1 MKQHYDPEV
10 PLEDSARGG
19 TKLDK
24 EFVEDEA
31 QLSADADAST
41 LHVIGKGNIC
51 PATWAYLTPN
61 CMSQVLQQSGGIQC
75 FCKACS
81 KL

>member
-1 MKQHYDPEV
+1 M

-41 LHVIGKGNIC
+41 LHVIGKGLS
-51 PATWAYLTPN
+51 ALQHGLTLPRTAL
-61 CMSQVLQQSGGIQC
+61 SHVLQQSGGLSAL
-75 FCKACS
+75 CKACS
-81 KL
+81 QVPVLMSPC